1 MNCKHIDINYQ
12 GCNALLCFPVASNC
26 QGRAKNLPTSQDLA
40 FVIILQYTANLLC
53 HKKFA
58 IEFLSLQG
66 VQRALQVPRPSV
78 AACGVSL
85 CIYYLSYFEDA
96 MERVR
101 HPE

>member
-1 MNCKHIDINYQ
+1 MTNFKT
-12 GCNALLCFPVASNC
+12 CFPIASNC
-26 QGRAKNLPTSQDLA
+26 QGLGNKNLSTSQDLQ
-40 FVIILQYTANLLC
+40 FIIILQYTANLLC

>member
-1 MNCKHIDINYQ
+1 MVELKKMSFFC
-12 GCNALLCFPVASNC
+12 A
-26 QGRAKNLPTSQDLA
+26 
-40 FVIILQYTANLLC
+40 IIFQYTANLLC

-58 IEFLSLQG
+58 IEFLSMQG
-66 VQRALQVPRPSV
+66 VQKALQVPRPSV

-101 HPE
+101 PYRMA

>member
-1 MNCKHIDINYQ
+1 MPNFKT
-12 GCNALLCFPVASNC
+12 CFPVASNC
-26 QGRAKNLPTSQDLA
+26 QGLGNKNKNLSTSQDLQ

-96 MERVR
+96 MERVG